1 MIKILFLGDIIGK
14 PGRRSVKRYLEK
26 IGDDVDFVVANV
38 ENSAGGFGIT
48 PPVFNE
54 LKEMG
59 IDVMTSG
66 NHIWDKKDGAR
77 VLDEYPQ
84 FIIRPANYPP
94 GVMGRGFVV
103 RDVDGISVAV
113 INLQGRV
120 FMEPID
126 DPFRKAEEILEEI
139 SSKADIILVDFHA
152 EATAEKYALSWFLDG
167 KVTAIF
173 GTHTHVQT
181 ADERVLPRGTFYI
194 TDAGMCGSVDSV
206 IGTRIEDALRK
217 FRYQTPV
224 RFNVARGNEEVQGVL
239 LEIEEGEK
247 PGKVKNFKRIK
258 EKVEGE

>member
-1 MIKILFLGDIIGK
+1 MKVLFLGDIVGK
-14 PGRRSVKRYLEK
+14 PGRRAVKKFLERFASFDLV
-26 IGDDVDFVVANV
+26 IANV

-48 PPVFNE
+48 GPVFQE

-66 NHIWDKKDGAR
+66 NHIWDKKDGAK

-94 GVMGRGFVV
+94 GVMGKGFVV
-103 RDVDGISVAV
+103 RNINGTEVGI

-126 DPFRKAEEILEEI
+126 DPFRKAEDILEEI
-139 SSKADIILVDFHA
+139 SSRTKIILVDFHA
-152 EATAEKYALSWFLDG
+152 EATAEKYALAWFLDG
-167 KVTAIF
+167 RVTAIF

-181 ADERVLPRGTFYI
+181 ADERILPGGTFYI

-217 FRYQTPV
+217 FRFQTPV
-224 RFNVARGNEEVQGVL
+224 RFNVAKGNEEVQGIL
-239 LEIEEGEK
+239 LEIDEEKGR
-247 PGKVKNFKRIK
+247 VTSYKRIK
-258 EKVEGE
+258 EKIESE